1 MTMNIYKLAV
11 STTELLMVFLPPW
24 KKISGPKL
32 SSFIFL
38 LTVLLHVFNRE
49 DIKGEIK
56 EEKEELAKKSDCL
69 DQGIWKS

>member
-1 MTMNIYKLAV
+1 M
-11 STTELLMVFLPPW
+11 E
-24 KKISGPKL
+24 KISGPKL

-49 DIKGEIK
+49 GIKGEIK
-56 EEKEELAKKSDCL
+56 EENEELAKKSDCL